1 MPGEEGMMGVYSV
14 WLRPRGEAGIEMM
27 DVVLAGEGS
36 IEFLD
41 LRALRRDEPAT
52 VHPFRW
58 FSGALVHGLGCD
70 RSFRL
75 V

>member
-1 MPGEEGMMGVYSV
+1 MV
-14 WLRPRGEAGIEMM
+14 M

-41 LRALRRDEPAT
+41 LRALGQDEPAIGHT
-52 VHPFRW
+52 FRW
-58 FSGALVHGLGCD
+58 FSGKLVHGLGCD